1 MNCPRCG
8 SSQVSVQMVTHSAR
22 TRKRGC
28 LWGLIRLTLII
39 CTFGSWLIIG
49 KSKSKTNYCYDTNTD
64 QCNAV
69 DTAELPSAVV
79 LTCEA

>member
-39 CTFGSWLIIG
+39 CTFGLWLIIG
-49 KSKSKTNYCYDTNTD
+49 KSKSKTKMQNHK
-64 QCNAV
+64 
-69 DTAELPSAVV
+69 
-79 LTCEA
+79 EAICQSCGHSWRV